1 MTGRAPSTVV
11 GEQIGRGAPMFYHL
25 SKILLFLLQ
34 PSSLAVLALLV
45 GLVACRSERWAR
57 SGWRLAV
64 VAAAYI
70 AFAGFVPMGT
80 ALLLPLEE
88 RFGTLQP
95 SFADVRV
102 RGIIILG
109 GFEDGWVSAG
119 RGGLAVNE
127 AAERLTEGVRL
138 ARQHPEAQV
147 VFTGGVG
154 DYLWGEDAA
163 GPIAGYFADMGIA
176 KERVRIE
183 KMSRNTYENAVYS
196 RALLRPQPQEKWLL
210 VTSAYHMP
218 RAVGTFRRAGFNVVA
233 YPVDFR
239 TRNRGDVLR
248 IHERMPNGLE
258 RLDLAAKEWIG
269 LAAYRLTGRTGEW
282 FPGP

>member
-1 MTGRAPSTVV
+1 
-11 GEQIGRGAPMFYHL
+11 MFYHL
-25 SKILLFLLQ
+25 SKVLFFFLQ
-34 PSSLAVLALLV
+34 PSSLAVLALLAGVTV
-45 GLVACRSERWAR
+45 GRSERWAR
-57 SGWRLAV
+57 TGRRLV
-64 VAAAYI
+64 LAAALYI
-70 AFAGFVPMGT
+70 TVVGFVPVGT

-88 RFGTLQP
+88 RFGDHVP
-95 SFADVRV
+95 PVPPERV

-109 GFEDGWVSAG
+109 GFEEGWVSAG

-138 ARQHPEAQV
+138 ARQHPDAQV

-163 GPIAGYFADMGIA
+163 QPIADYFADMGID
-176 KERVRIE
+176 KSRIRIE
-183 KMSRNTYENAVYS
+183 HMSRNTYENAIYA
-196 RALLRPQPQEKWLL
+196 RLLLKPQPQERWLL

-218 RAVGTFRRAGFNVVA
+218 RAVGAFRRAGFDVVA

-239 TRNRGDVLR
+239 TRNRGDMLR
-248 IHERMPNGLE
+248 IHERMPRGLE
-258 RLDLAAKEWIG
+258 RADLAAKEWIG
-269 LAAYRLTGRTGEW
+269 LLAYWVSGRTSAL

>member
-1 MTGRAPSTVV
+1 
-11 GEQIGRGAPMFYHL
+11 MFYHL
-25 SKILLFLLQ
+25 SKILFFLLQ
-34 PSSLAVLALLV
+34 PSSLAVIALLA
-45 GLVACRSERWAR
+45 GLVASGSERWAHA
-57 SGWRLAV
+57 GWRLAM
-64 VAAAYI
+64 AAAVYI
-70 AFAGFVPMGT
+70 AFAGFIPIGT

-88 RFGTLQP
+88 RFGTHQP
-95 SFADVRV
+95 SFSHERV

-163 GPIAGYFADMGIA
+163 GPIAGYFADMGIE

-196 RALLRPQPQEKWLL
+196 RTLLHPQPHEKWLL

-218 RAVGTFRRAGFNVVA
+218 RAVGTFRRAGFDVVA

-239 TRNRGDVLR
+239 TRNRADVLR
-248 IHERMPNGLE
+248 VHERMPSGLE
-258 RLDLAAKEWIG
+258 RFDLAVKEWIG
-269 LAAYRLTGRTGEW
+269 LVAYRLTGRSGEW